1 MKFLARK
8 SAKTVHFHKIC
19 TFMKLGKIAMFETVV
34 IIRYRFC
41 FLWRW
46 YFGYPVFTEKF
57 NQTSG
62 LLFCG
67 IDHYTYLY
75 YIFRSKQLVACQVLR
90 QWKLLLMI
98 LAGNK
103 LIKLLLVPHTTE
115 VFTNFWSPKVKMCSL

>member
-19 TFMKLGKIAMFETVV
+19 TLRKLGKILMFETVV

-75 YIFRSKQLVACQVLR
+75 YIFRSNQLVACQVLR

>member
-19 TFMKLGKIAMFETVV
+19 TLRKLGKILMFETVV

-57 NQTSG
+57 NQTSE

-67 IDHYTYLY
+67 TDHYTYLY
-75 YIFRSKQLVACQVLR
+75 YIFRSNQLVACQVLR